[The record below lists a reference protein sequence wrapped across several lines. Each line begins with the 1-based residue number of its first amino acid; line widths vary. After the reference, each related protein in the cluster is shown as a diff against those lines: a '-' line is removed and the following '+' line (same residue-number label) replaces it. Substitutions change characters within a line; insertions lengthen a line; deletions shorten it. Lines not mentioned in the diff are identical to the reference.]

1 MSETE
6 VQTNEGTAQPTAVEQ
21 HKQEFLELLRKYIME
36 YGDESNLV
44 IVMAQTSKG
53 NKTMEFDKDSV
64 ELAPA
69 LEIIDNLGDSFR
81 EESVKLA
88 ERSAIAA
95 EQIRKYPSMVKNKGE
110 PQPKN
115 VDSIENRLKC
125 DICKVHDEEI
135 VVRLGGGGT
144 LYCSDCWNKE
154 KETVFESIREMEEG
168 FEEENESR
176 DFEDSWSVGGST
188 SVEDR
193 RILGKLN
200 ALNKNKREVKKM
212 NAKTGLNK
220 NVDSIRT
227 PSGIVEATNLNF
239 MKCKYCESVRCTLIK
254 TTINANPGDSLIVPH
269 LHINIF
275 YRCCGCH
282 KDFVVRMMLGIPE
295 YFDKLFYG
303 DLSNGFPCEHPSGK
317 EDTVINRWEGLR
329 NYIQWYKE
337 HKDDFNR
344 DFLIFSVKKKGDGTI
359 EIEEDDE

>member
-21 HKQEFLELLRKYIME
+21 HKQEFLEHLRKYIIE

-53 NKTMEFDKDSV
+53 NKTMEFDEDSV
-64 ELAPA
+64 ELTPA
-69 LEIIDNLGDSFR
+69 LEIINNLGDSFR

-88 ERSAIAA
+88 ERSAVAA

-110 PQPKN
+110 PQP
-115 VDSIENRLKC
+115 
-125 DICKVHDEEI
+125 
-135 VVRLGGGGT
+135 
-144 LYCSDCWNKE
+144 
-154 KETVFESIREMEEG
+154 
-168 FEEENESR
+168 
-176 DFEDSWSVGGST
+176 
-188 SVEDR
+188 
-193 RILGKLN
+193 
-200 ALNKNKREVKKM
+200 
-212 NAKTGLNK
+212 K

-269 LHINIF
+269 VHINIF

-303 DLSNGFPCEHPSGK
+303 DLSNGFACEHPSGK
-317 EDTVINRWEGLR
+317 EDYVMNRWEGLR

-337 HKDDFNR
+337 REGDFDR